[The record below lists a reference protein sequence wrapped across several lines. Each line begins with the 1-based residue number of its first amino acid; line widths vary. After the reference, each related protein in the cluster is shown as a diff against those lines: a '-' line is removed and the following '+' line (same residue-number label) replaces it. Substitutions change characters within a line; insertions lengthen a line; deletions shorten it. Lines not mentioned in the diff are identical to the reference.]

1 MIDLFPD
8 AGVVVA
14 LLAASI
20 RLAMPVAFATL
31 GGVVAE
37 RSGVYNIGLEG
48 MILTGALGSAIGSYA
63 TGSPWGG
70 LFAGVLAGA
79 LNGLLLALLA
89 VTFRVNQ
96 LVAGIAINLFC
107 LGLTGFLSRAV
118 FGVSGGN
125 HQVPGFAVTSIPGLS
140 SIPIIGPV
148 LFAQDPLV
156 YALLGLVTLTWA
168 ALFLTPVGLSLRA
181 TGENPRA
188 ADSAGVN
195 VVATRYIALTVSGGL
210 AALGGCHLV
219 LSQVFVFSEAMSA
232 GKGFIALA
240 AIILG
245 RWHPGW
251 ATLAALFF
259 GFCDAAQFRLQFAIP
274 DVPYQIFQILPFVSA
289 LVALVSLTGRTSQP
303 ESVGKIYVRES
314 R

>member
-1 MIDLFPD
+1 MIHFFPD
-8 AGVVVA
+8 ADVVVA

-20 RLAMPVAFATL
+20 RLAVPVAFATL

-70 LFAGVLAGA
+70 LFAGVLSGA

-118 FGVSGGN
+118 FGVSGGI
-125 HQVPGFAVTSIPGLS
+125 HQVAGFAVTSIPGLS
-140 SIPIIGPV
+140 SIPIIGQV

-156 YALLGLVTLTWA
+156 YALFGLVTFTWA

-195 VVATRYIALTVSGGL
+195 VVATRYIALTISGGL

-219 LSQVFVFSEAMSA
+219 LSQVFVFSEGMSA

-274 DVPYQIFQILPFVSA
+274 DVPYQIFQILPFVAA
-289 LVALVSLTGRTSQP
+289 LVALVSFTGRTSQP
-303 ESVGKIYVRES
+303 EAVGKIYVREN